1 VSRWW
6 PERATVWLSPHKG
19 QDLLDVFARELDAQP
34 LRRRSDLT
42 CVLGGPLVRYRVVP
56 WSDALASAHQR
67 QVLAASCFHEAYGE
81 AARGWQVREHGLRH
95 GAAGLGCA
103 IDAAWPQRLADA
115 AQARGL
121 RLASVQPSLMQV
133 HNALRRA
140 LPAGLFWFV
149 WEEAE
154 VTTLVLWRDG
164 EPLHLKAVPTAAV
177 PLCTLLDREWFLA
190 AVDAPRCPVYL
201 VRSAGQRDQ
210 VAQVVGWQL
219 TELPAQGPVPLE
231 MAA

>member
-1 VSRWW
+1 MSPWW

-19 QDLLDVFARELDAQP
+19 QDLLDVFTRELDARA
-34 LRRRSDLT
+34 LRRRSELV

-56 WSDALASAHQR
+56 WSDALARPHQR
-67 QVLAASCFHEAYGE
+67 QVLAESCFHQAYGE
-81 AARGWQVREHGLRH
+81 ASRGWQVREHVLRH
-95 GAAGLGCA
+95 GAAGLACA

-133 HNALRRA
+133 HNALRRE

-149 WEEAE
+149 WEEHE

-177 PLCTLLDREWFLA
+177 PLGTLLDREWFLA
-190 AVDAPRCPVYL
+190 AVEAPRCPVYL
-201 VRSAGQRDQ
+201 VRSAGDREQAVR
-210 VAQVVGWQL
+210 VAGWQV
-219 TELPAQGPVPLE
+219 TELAAQGPVPAE
-231 MAA
+231 AEA